1 MAQERD
7 EFISFLGLSTS
18 TCQQRKSN
26 SCSHHFHAI
35 KIFAKKK
42 IMLNITNFLDE
53 NSFRITQGTPQ
64 YHPSLP
70 FPISDG

>member
-1 MAQERD
+1 MN
-7 EFISFLGLSTS
+7 LSLS
-18 TCQQRKSN
+18 WAFPQALANKEKSN

-53 NSFRITQGTPQ
+53 NSFRITKGTPQ